1 MVHDDK
7 AEELEAKGLWR
18 RAAERW
24 GELLKQAK
32 SDEERRYVTQRRAQC
47 SEKATRPKT
56 TEWGHVCAVRAA
68 ATRTLKDMGIDQK
81 KEDPLR
87 GTKYRGETGRRDG
100 S

>member
-47 SEKATRPKT
+47 SAKATRPKT
-56 TEWGHVCAVRAA
+56 TEWG
-68 ATRTLKDMGIDQK
+68 
-81 KEDPLR
+81 
-87 GTKYRGETGRRDG
+87 
-100 S
+100 